1 MKPGE
6 SFDEAA
12 AAAATVKTLESAY
25 GFDRASAERAV
36 GAISDK
42 SDVELA
48 LNWLLDNGED
58 PGGAVQFIRCPH
70 LSECRESGESDNGHE
85 GSGSSGDG
93 GSRNGKARLVE
104 GLEVTLE
111 PAPFVRALIVPSAV
125 GWGAPC
131 ARGCA
136 GSETWL
142 CLGCGLTLC
151 SRYVHNHA
159 AEHFEATG
167 HCVSLSCSDLSAW
180 CYLCQAY
187 VTRPRIRPLEM
198 SPIVPDGL

>member
-6 SFDEAA
+6 SGDEAA

-187 VTRPRIRPLEM
+187 AACH
-198 SPIVPDGL
+198 